1 MSTDNEV
8 ATQKIPKSNITLETS
23 LIDEVKDFIEKK
35 KESDLNYPFRTP
47 TALIREAVRSY
58 IFPSNSEIVTYNKF
72 EELQKRV
79 KAIEMS
85 KSELANEEQRIY
97 IRCVAMLIDLFDKE
111 HDFFDSFKIAKET
124 LAKSDISPIEF
135 RNFTRLDIENY
146 FLDHLEN
153 PPDDFKNV
161 VQSDPL
167 FPLLMM
173 FLFLCNLGFTRHQD
187 IIDPMAPMSS
197 QFLETVKKM
206 ITNKT

>member
-124 LAKSDISPIEF
+124 LAKSDISPLEF

-146 FLDHLEN
+146 FLDNLEN

-167 FPLLMM
+167 FPL
-173 FLFLCNLGFTRHQD
+173 
-187 IIDPMAPMSS
+187 
-197 QFLETVKKM
+197 
-206 ITNKT
+206 